1 MIKIE
6 KDENA
11 RNSHPNRELTNQ
23 HEIAPKAI
31 QIATSRLPAKS
42 SDLVESIFSS
52 LAVNQF
58 CPFQR
63 DKFAVNYRLFVS
75 AFALILAIKVLHD
88 ILPQHSA
95 SGTP

>member
-42 SDLVESIFSS
+42 SDLVEVYF
-52 LAVNQF
+52 F
-58 CPFQR
+58 
-63 DKFAVNYRLFVS
+63 FVS
-75 AFALILAIKVLHD
+75 GQSVLP
-88 ILPQHSA
+88 LSER
-95 SGTP
+95 